1 MFLVYRFLTTFF
13 YPIFVIIIFIRKL
26 TKKEDGVRYKEKIF
40 PSSFFPK
47 RDSTKKLIWFH
58 AASIGEV
65 QSILPIIF
73 KLNQNNKNLEF
84 LITTV
89 TLSSGNFIKNKI
101 FNYPNISH
109 RYFPVD
115 SFFLIKEF
123 LNAWSPNLI
132 LFVDS
137 EIWPNLIFETKKR
150 NISTIIIN
158 GRITKKTFKRW
169 MVISHFAKK
178 IFNCFDLCLA
188 SNNESKK
195 YLERLNAKNIKYFGN
210 IKLAG
215 SLDIE
220 NINNE
225 NESLL
230 SKNKFWCA
238 ASTHKGEELFCLKTH
253 LNIKKIYKNIIT
265 IIIPRHINRT
275 SEINLLCRKLDLNSQ
290 ILNSNELIQEGKEVI
305 IINSFGVLPKY
316 FKYSKSVF
324 IGKSILKKFE
334 QVGGQS
340 PIEAA
345 KLGCKVYHG
354 PYVYNFS
361 EIYSLLKSFEISRE
375 ISDEKEISEELIKD
389 LKTPKLLQNNTN
401 QKINDLGNKI
411 LLDNIKEINNFL

>member
-1 MFLVYRFLTTFF
+1 M
-13 YPIFVIIIFIRKL
+13 
-26 TKKEDGVRYKEKIF
+26 
-40 PSSFFPK
+40 
-47 RDSTKKLIWFH
+47 
-58 AASIGEV
+58 
-65 QSILPIIF
+65 
-73 KLNQNNKNLEF
+73 
-84 LITTV
+84 
-89 TLSSGNFIKNKI
+89 
-101 FNYPNISH
+101 
-109 RYFPVD
+109 
-115 SFFLIKEF
+115 IKEF

-169 MVISHFAKK
+169 MVISYFAKK

-215 SLDIE
+215 SLNIE

-230 SKNKFWCA
+230 NKNKVWCA
-238 ASTHKGEELFCLKTH
+238 ASTHKGEELFCLKAH

-275 SEINLLCRKLDLNSQ
+275 GEINLLCRKLDLNSQ
-290 ILNSNELIQEGKEVI
+290 ILNSNELIQEDKEVI

-389 LKTPKLLQNNTN
+389 LKTPKLSQNNIN

-411 LLDNIKEINNFL
+411 LLDNIKEINKFL